1 MSPGLC
7 RQAVLAPDEK
17 PLRSTPVSTSQLVDS
32 FEGLWRSE
40 ISLVVFVFIFTP
52 QSPKCCLGAPDSQ
65 E

>member
-17 PLRSTPVSTSQLVDS
+17 PLGSTPVSTSQLVDS

-52 QSPKCCLGAPDSQ
+52 QSPKCCLGAPGSQ